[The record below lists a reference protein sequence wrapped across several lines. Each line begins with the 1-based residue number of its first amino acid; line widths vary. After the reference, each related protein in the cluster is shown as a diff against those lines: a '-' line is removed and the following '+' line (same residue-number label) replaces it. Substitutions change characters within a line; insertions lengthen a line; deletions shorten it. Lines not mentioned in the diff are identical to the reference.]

1 MLDERLLQQLNT
13 LHFMVRHN
21 VIGRVG
27 GRHLSKRKG
36 LSLDFAEHRSYLPG
50 DDYRYIDW
58 NLYGRLDRLFVKVF
72 SREEDYP
79 VYVLFDLSKSMGIGN
94 KLQRAQELAA
104 VLGYVALKDH
114 NRFGVY
120 PFSQRLEV
128 ECAWLARSGWKHT
141 LPFFDYVRQLKLAGE
156 TDFNHALNQFAHSG
170 LARGQVIIL
179 SDMFCEAGYEEGLVA
194 LRTAGFAV
202 LVFQLMAQ
210 QDVAP
215 RLDYEVWLTSSE
227 RGPARRRL
235 GGPEAVQSYLRSV
248 TRYCTQLQEFCHHHE
263 VGHLRLLTQL
273 PLEQVVLEQLRG
285 RVLR

>member
-1 MLDERLLQQLNT
+1 MLDERLLQQLNS

-79 VYVLFDLSKSMGIGN
+79 VYVLLDLSKSMGIGN
-94 KLQRAQELAA
+94 KLRRAQELAA

-120 PFSQRLEV
+120 PFARQLELDG
-128 ECAWLARSGWKHT
+128 AWHARSGWKHT
-141 LPFFDYVRQLKLAGE
+141 LSCFCHLQRLGLMGE
-156 TDFNHALNQFAHSG
+156 TDFNHALGQFAHSG

-179 SDMFCEAGYEEGLVA
+179 SDMFCEGGYQEGLMALRKAGY
-194 LRTAGFAV
+194 AV
-202 LVFQLMAQ
+202 LVFQLLAQ

-227 RGPARRRL
+227 RGPGRRRL
-235 GGPEAVQSYLRSV
+235 GGPEAVQAYVRAV
-248 TRYCTQLQEFCHHHE
+248 AGYCAQLQEFCHLHE
-263 VGHLRLLTQL
+263 VGHLKLVTQM
-273 PLEQVVLEQLRG
+273 PLEQMVLEQLRG